1 MDFADGGPT
10 AAWNLVNL
18 CQHHHNIKTDKRARY
33 ILDPATGDVVWLFVD
48 GTWQTTTATGPLA
61 PETCN
66 WLQTV
71 DQAIATRRANARE
84 RALNTTP
91 ELDTP
96 DTEPTNSNT
105 HPDTEP
111 DRDYEEEPPF

>member
-1 MDFADGGPT
+1 MKLLLDQSLTHKLPDT
-10 AAWNLVNL
+10 L

-33 ILDPATGDVVWLFVD
+33 ILDPATGDVVWLFTD

-84 RALNTTP
+84 RALNTNP
-91 ELDTP
+91 EPEPTNTNTNH
-96 DTEPTNSNT
+96 DTEP
-105 HPDTEP
+105 
-111 DRDYEEEPPF
+111 DYEEEPPY